1 MIIIHLNKPKKNV
14 EVNSI
19 WFHINI
25 LSTRNKLLCIFILN
39 IIVREIVKLITKF

>member
-25 LSTRNKLLCIFILN
+25 LSTRQDINACHIN
-39 IIVREIVKLITKF
+39 ISVY